1 MKLETR
7 LDAESRGD
15 KTVALLP
22 YQEKAWQGCILRCMS
37 IGEVV
42 RGIMTS
48 RSISIWSGPIA
59 FGAWVNPIQSL
70 LNMAVM
76 KKPNC

>member
-22 YQEKAWQGCILRCMS
+22 YQEKHGK
-37 IGEVV
+37 VV
-42 RGIMTS
+42 
-48 RSISIWSGPIA
+48 
-59 FGAWVNPIQSL
+59 FLGA
-70 LNMAVM
+70 
-76 KKPNC
+76 